1 MRRKHPVPFIT
12 YPMTP
17 ITMISRALPQ
27 EVQKQAKM
35 SAPLAADLVLTHSL
49 TLISLAWVA
58 QLGTQ
63 PLAAAALAAAC
74 YTMLG
79 RLIISGLCGALD
91 TQAAQVSG
99 QRHTFGMTLKDLKTS
114 HGWQEQQKS
123 NIAPTAAV
131 FSTDLRRHPCVGIW
145 RGRCGVAAHHPA
157 ALSVLLPA
165 ALCAAD
171 STAAGHANDFGRH
184 WCGKQLN
191 SLQRLL

>member
-1 MRRKHPVPFIT
+1 MCNAPDIAASRNEQDRLVDAEDYSSSGAKLTWRLINKVIQGLVLWGRCLSPSSKTCPDMRSCAF
-12 YPMTP
+12 
-17 ITMISRALPQ
+17 PQ

-91 TQAAQVSG
+91 TQAAQVFAHSH
-99 QRHTFGMTLKDLKTS
+99 RHGNF
-114 HGWQEQQKS
+114 
-123 NIAPTAAV
+123 A
-131 FSTDLRRHPCVGIW
+131 
-145 RGRCGVAAHHPA
+145 
-157 ALSVLLPA
+157 
-165 ALCAAD
+165 
-171 STAAGHANDFGRH
+171 
-184 WCGKQLN
+184 
-191 SLQRLL
+191 